1 MFDVFCPR
9 ALGLKGKALPD
20 TTASRCIAI
29 EMKRKLPGE
38 NVTDFAH
45 MDDADFATLRRK
57 LARWADDNWAALSKA
72 QPQIPAGFHNRVRR
86 NWWLL
91 MAIAELAG
99 SDWAD
104 RARKAAISIE
114 GVQDVGDI
122 ETELLADIKGV
133 FDAGGLSEISTKAL
147 IEALTADQERP
158 WATWVKGDK
167 PITANHLWRL
177 LRKYRVVSEDT
188 YADGAHAKGYKRARF
203 EEVWERYLV
212 PKNTFPAG

>member
-1 MFDVFCPR
+1 
-9 ALGLKGKALPD
+9 
-20 TTASRCIAI
+20 
-29 EMKRKLPGE
+29 MKRKLPGE

-133 FDAGGLSEISTKAL
+133 FDAGGLSEIRPRPSSRHSPPTRSAPGLLGSRATSQLPQTTSGGCFASTAL
-147 IEALTADQERP
+147 
-158 WATWVKGDK
+158 
-167 PITANHLWRL
+167 
-177 LRKYRVVSEDT
+177 
-188 YADGAHAKGYKRARF
+188 
-203 EEVWERYLV
+203 
-212 PKNTFPAG
+212 